1 MVKILIELNEE
12 QNKKVE
18 YHKIDK
24 NFVTKQQAVLDII
37 DKFER
42 RWQYGKNNNC

>member
-1 MVKILIELNEE
+1 MVKILIDLTEE

-24 NFVTKQQAVLDII
+24 DFNTKQEAILDII
-37 DKFER
+37 TKFER
-42 RWQYGKNNNC
+42 R